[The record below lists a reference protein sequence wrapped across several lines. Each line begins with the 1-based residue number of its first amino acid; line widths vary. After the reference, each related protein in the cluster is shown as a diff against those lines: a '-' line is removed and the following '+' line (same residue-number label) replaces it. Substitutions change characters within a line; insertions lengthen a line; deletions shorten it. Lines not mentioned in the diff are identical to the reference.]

1 MDPEFEHQ
9 WRSRFEE
16 FAQLRDDDAGIA
28 GWTCSGLQSRVRRF
42 LGLWKPDAGGGLWL
56 DAGCGAGTYTRIL
69 LRDGL
74 DVVGIDYS
82 LPTLKKTM
90 ARKLDGAFAV
100 ADVRR
105 LPFRGEQFDGA
116 LCFGVTQAL
125 ADSEP
130 ALRELARQ
138 IKPGGELWIDA
149 LNRWCLV
156 HALGVLGRALRG
168 RPRHLRYEA
177 PSRVL
182 RELRRCGFTE
192 VRLHWLPMAP
202 SGSAHLQRLIESRA
216 LAWMFRR
223 IPLLGA
229 VCCHGF
235 IVHAAG
241 LIRSGGE
248 GVEASAAID
257 ASTRAAASAR

>member
-1 MDPEFEHQ
+1 MDPGFENQ

-16 FAQLRDDDAGIA
+16 FARLRDDDAGIA
-28 GWTCSGLQSRVRRF
+28 GWTSSGLESRVRRF
-42 LGLWKPDAGGGLWL
+42 LGLWGRESGGGLWL

-82 LPTLKKTM
+82 LPTLRKTM
-90 ARKLDGAFAV
+90 ARRLDGATFAV

-105 LPFRGEQFDGA
+105 LPFRDEQFDGA

-125 ADSEP
+125 ADSAP

-156 HALGVLGRALRG
+156 HALGALVRALSG

-182 RELRRCGFTE
+182 RELRRCGFAD
-192 VRLHWLPMAP
+192 VSLYWLPMAP
-202 SGSAHLQRLIESRA
+202 SGRPRLQRLIESPA
-216 LAWMFRR
+216 LAWMFER
-223 IPLLGA
+223 IPPLGA

-235 IVHAAG
+235 IV
-241 LIRSGGE
+241 
-248 GVEASAAID
+248 
-257 ASTRAAASAR
+257 RAAFRGATRVAPSAE